1 MGNTPVE
8 GMGKTLIEGVEN
20 YPSTDMGKTLDIS
33 MGCKKRANPD
43 GTQNVV
49 YAYR

>member
-33 MGCKKRANPD
+33 TFFTPMAFMKREMSGMRNI
-43 GTQNVV
+43 
-49 YAYR
+49 

>member
-33 MGCKKRANPD
+33 
-43 GTQNVV
+43 TQQKP
-49 YAYR
+49 